1 MEATVGKCD
10 TPGFPLS
17 DRPEIKFDHR
27 RSQKLYMPRNHR
39 RINQS
44 SLDMLQSWRG
54 NCDLQILVYTCDPMH
69 PDIGEIAKVTD
80 YVVSYACKGS
90 TTVKEEKEQNKRIVM
105 AYVFTYCF
113 VIPSICTLTYI
124 SISTQQSGRTLR

>member
-1 MEATVGKCD
+1 
-10 TPGFPLS
+10 
-17 DRPEIKFDHR
+17 
-27 RSQKLYMPRNHR
+27 
-39 RINQS
+39 
-44 SLDMLQSWRG
+44 MLQSWRG